1 MKTEGGE
8 KQGAREEESQGSVR
22 EEEEGRG
29 GSKRG
34 EGWMVCVRA
43 CAWINGCWVGWL
55 EG

>member
-8 KQGAREEESQGSVR
+8 KQGAREEGSQESVR

-34 EGWMVCVRA
+34 EGWMERCVCVHVR
-43 CAWINGCWVGWL
+43 G
-55 EG
+55 